1 MATSKTMGPFVK
13 WAGGKG
19 QLIDKLKDRIPSSYE
34 TYYEPFIGGGAL
46 LLELKPK
53 KAVIGDINE
62 QLINAYKQL
71 QTEPRNVIKA
81 IRKIEGTPCNKEYY
95 YEVREAYN
103 KRISEGILDAD
114 TAGMMIWINKH
125 CFNGLYRVNGKGL
138 FNVPYNQNDM
148 AKAMDE
154 VNLINIG
161 YYLSTNKTQ
170 IKCQDFEEIC
180 KDVKKDDFVYFDSPY
195 VPVSETANF
204 TDYTKDGFSLEDHKR
219 LAELFKRLDGLGAK
233 VMLSNHN
240 VPLVHELYAG
250 YDIEPI
256 DVRRNINSDAK
267 KRTGKEVIIT
277 NYSTGFLDLV

>member
-1 MATSKTMGPFVK
+1 MALAKSISPFVK

-19 QLIDKLKDRIPSSYE
+19 QLLERLKDRTPNDFD
-34 TYYEPFIGGGAL
+34 TYFEPFIGGGAL
-46 LLELKPK
+46 LFELKPQ

-62 QLINAYKQL
+62 QLINVYKQL
-71 QTEPRNVIKA
+71 QIEPRNVIKA
-81 IRKIEGTPCNKEYY
+81 IKKIESIPCNKEYY
-95 YEVREAYN
+95 YQIREEYN
-103 KRISEGILDAD
+103 TRISNGILDSN

-138 FNVPYNQNDM
+138 FNVPYNNNDM
-148 AKAMDE
+148 AKSMDE
-154 VNLINIG
+154 VNLVNIG
-161 YYLSTNKTQ
+161 YYLANSK
-170 IKCQDFEEIC
+170 IDIRCQDFENIC
-180 KDVKKDDFVYFDSPY
+180 KEVKKGDFVYFDSPY
-195 VPVSETANF
+195 VPISETANF
-204 TDYTKDGFSLEDHKR
+204 TDYTKDGFSYEDHER
-219 LAELFKRLDGLGAK
+219 LAELFKRLDGVGAK

-277 NYSTGFLDLV
+277 NYHTGFLSR